1 MNMIISSNRS
11 NNNSNSNSNSSNN
24 TLSLSPQLNTTANMI
39 NGSIFNIPMINRIHG
54 NKPCSSCG
62 GSRR

>member
-1 MNMIISSNRS
+1 MQLRMNMIISSNRS
-11 NNNSNSNSNSSNN
+11 NSNNSNSSNN
-24 TLSLSPQLNTTANMI
+24 NTLSPQLNTTVNMI